1 MYEKVFHVLTTK
13 TKPLTIYTF
22 YLLIVKE
29 QLERVVGL
37 GGGGVCFL
45 GLGHDI
51 WQLDLFR
58 SVLGECLFLLLWLGL
73 PKKIEEIVY

>member
-13 TKPLTIYTF
+13 TKPLTIYAF

-37 GGGGVCFL
+37 GGVVFV
-45 GLGHDI
+45 
-51 WQLDLFR
+51 F
-58 SVLGECLFLLLWLGL
+58 
-73 PKKIEEIVY
+73 